1 MQSVFFYNKKLQ
13 KLWTLQSLPCKVQ
26 KTWVYE
32 GECKTLPVKLQTN
45 KRLLNY
51 FSITR
56 KSIQG
61 STQSGGPS
69 DGPLKSFSQ
78 LFMKK
83 SYFTLQYSIIFLKS
97 VQVSAVKNANSKGQV
112 IFFSH
117 AFLVLPFYSFPHE
130 EVDQSNMDSSLPCVQ
145 SVGKC
150 SRFHRRAWEA
160 D

>member
-1 MQSVFFYNKKLQ
+1 MSLRGGVQNPSCKIANKQAVTQLFFYNQ
-13 KLWTLQSLPCKVQ
+13 
-26 KTWVYE
+26 E
-32 GECKTLPVKLQTN
+32 N
-45 KRLLNY
+45 
-51 FSITR
+51 
-56 KSIQG
+56 IQG
-61 STQSGGPS
+61 STQSDGPS

-97 VQVSAVKNANSKGQV
+97 VQVSAVRNVNSKGQV

-145 SVGKC
+145 SAGKC
-150 SRFHRRAWEA
+150 SRFHRRAWGA